1 MSGPVTYGLVSY
13 ANAPGSPFTLSSAWT
28 KVATTDATTKALRV
42 GNICTATIFD
52 IEWASVPAG
61 AAAPADANGEAVLG
75 GEDFDS
81 GVPLGDV
88 YLRSPS
94 GQTAI
99 VRVGT

>member
-1 MSGPVTYGLVSY
+1 
-13 ANAPGSPFTLSSAWT
+13 
-28 KVATTDATTKALRV
+28 
-42 GNICTATIFD
+42 
-52 IEWASVPAG
+52 
-61 AAAPADANGEAVLG
+61 VLG

-88 YLRSPS
+88 YLRSPT